1 MKTGKI
7 LMAMGAVIG
16 LVSSTAAMAAQT
28 RSGSALP
35 SSQSLATA
43 PIHGVRHAAT
53 LRNASMQSDSS
64 ASTGAY
70 VAAGLAAAIVI
81 AGVVVAV
88 SDNNNNNNNAPD
100 STG

>member
-7 LMAMGAVIG
+7 LMAIGATIG
-16 LVSSTAAMAAQT
+16 LLSSTAAMAAET
-28 RSGSALP
+28 RSSAALP

-43 PIHGVRHAAT
+43 PVHGVRQGAT
-53 LRNASMQSDSS
+53 LRNASMQSDDS

-88 SDNNNNNNNAPD
+88 SDNNNKPSSN
-100 STG
+100 G